1 MKGEHRVSD
10 LKFKLVGKRVYS
22 KPSRRSA
29 DKYLIHSLAKDSHF
43 SKEKEE
49 LSPMNLV

>member
-10 LKFKLVGKRVYS
+10 LKFKLVGKRVIS

-29 DKYLIHSLAKDSHF
+29 DKYLTCSLAKESRF
-43 SKEKEE
+43 
-49 LSPMNLV
+49 